1 MREWLWLAR
10 LALRNALR
18 SPRRTFFT
26 LFSIFLGVGLLVVSQ
41 SFVDGIEATL
51 VGIEVRNESAHLRVA
66 PADWFAQE
74 EYQPLDVPFEARDAV
89 RAQLRARFPTATVTG
104 RTSFPAEV
112 GDGRRNLRLRGLAVD
127 PVAYADLLPG
137 VALAAVEGPADQP
150 VVWLGAD
157 VASAFGWKV
166 GDTLFLKAKSLR
178 GTLNALDQVRI
189 IGLVASGHPTVDN
202 YTVFLPEGFA
212 RGFLDLP
219 EGFATELMARFDDP
233 ESADAAAAEVESG
246 APGLTAETW
255 RERTR
260 DFVEVNQIRRAAL
273 NLVVGLILLMAAAG
287 VANTALMSAFERTR
301 EIGTLLSLGMPAKR
315 VRRLLILESGLIGG
329 VGTVLGLV
337 VGTVIATHFARHG
350 LRFEVLQ
357 QAESVTLMPP
367 ILYFELRTSTLLI
380 GATLGLSVAV
390 LAAAWPAS
398 RASKLSPIDA
408 LRENG

>member
-1 MREWLWLAR
+1 
-10 LALRNALR
+10 
-18 SPRRTFFT
+18 
-26 LFSIFLGVGLLVVSQ
+26 
-41 SFVDGIEATL
+41 
-51 VGIEVRNESAHLRVA
+51 
-66 PADWFAQE
+66 
-74 EYQPLDVPFEARDAV
+74 
-89 RAQLRARFPTATVTG
+89 
-104 RTSFPAEV
+104 
-112 GDGRRNLRLRGLAVD
+112 
-127 PVAYADLLPG
+127 
-137 VALAAVEGPADQP
+137 
-150 VVWLGAD
+150 
-157 VASAFGWKV
+157 
-166 GDTLFLKAKSLR
+166 
-178 GTLNALDQVRI
+178 
-189 IGLVASGHPTVDN
+189 
-202 YTVFLPEGFA
+202 
-212 RGFLDLP
+212 
-219 EGFATELMARFDDP
+219 
-233 ESADAAAAEVESG
+233 
-246 APGLTAETW
+246 
-255 RERTR
+255 
-260 DFVEVNQIRRAAL
+260 
-273 NLVVGLILLMAAAG
+273 MAAAG